1 MLSSC
6 PWLTCR
12 PPTCAALPC
21 TLMWGASSGGPRRS
35 GQICWPTIGTSSS
48 SQALLLLR
56 PQRRPST
63 RKVGLCHTVW
73 VTKSQYQRL
82 PCVLTHV
89 LACSISLQHC
99 VTSAYGS
106 LQGGI
111 NSPLP
116 APLCP
121 FTSLKQ
127 LLLYWHC
134 ADALC
139 LLQASPR
146 VHVPTGCYPPLQTS
160 WRCRLPSPHC
170 QPVHAA
176 AWLVYLACK
185 VPELGVSLHLQPA

>member
-21 TLMWGASSGGPRRS
+21 TLMWVASSGGPRRS

-89 LACSISLQHC
+89 LASSISLQHC

-134 ADALC
+134 TDALC

-146 VHVPTGCYPPLQTS
+146 VHVPAVATH
-160 WRCRLPSPHC
+160 RCRPLGAVGC
-170 QPVHAA
+170 QAHIASQCTQLHGLCILHARCLS
-176 AWLVYLACK
+176 W
-185 VPELGVSLHLQPA
+185 G